1 MTALEFLD
9 IFTYYVAPVTL
20 TIMLVLLVYIE
31 VTEALITHRRAKR
44 EREQQ
49 IH

>member
-1 MTALEFLD
+1 MTPLEILD
-9 IFTYYVAPVTL
+9 IFTYYVGPVAL
-20 TIMLVLLVYIE
+20 TIMFVLLIYTG